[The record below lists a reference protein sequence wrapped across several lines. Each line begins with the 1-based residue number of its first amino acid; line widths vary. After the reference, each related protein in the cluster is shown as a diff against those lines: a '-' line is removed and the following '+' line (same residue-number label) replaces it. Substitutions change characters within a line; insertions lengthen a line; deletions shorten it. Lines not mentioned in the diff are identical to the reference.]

1 MWLSH
6 IGKQINKISWNTMIA
21 VCINKLHGYT
31 KGPLSLIAESN
42 PLGFAHLHS
51 QIGPENLATFFT
63 NVIQNDNQ

>member
-1 MWLSH
+1 
-6 IGKQINKISWNTMIA
+6 MIA

-42 PLGFAHLHS
+42 PLGFAHQFHS

-63 NVIQNDNQ
+63 TGNVIQNDNQ

>member
-1 MWLSH
+1 
-6 IGKQINKISWNTMIA
+6 MIA

-51 QIGPENLATFFT
+51 QIGTENLATFFT